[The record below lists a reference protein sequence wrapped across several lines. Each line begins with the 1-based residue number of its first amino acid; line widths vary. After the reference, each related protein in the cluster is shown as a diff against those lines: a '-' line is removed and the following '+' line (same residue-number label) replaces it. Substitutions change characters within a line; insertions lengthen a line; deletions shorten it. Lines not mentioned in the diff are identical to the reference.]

1 MHLYWEYLI
10 LKSFFI
16 CFFTNGFTFVSKF
29 ERLMEIAKR
38 AVNTARILTIL
49 AFHGGFDLDLCL
61 FAQCDGGL
69 YL

>member
-10 LKSFFI
+10 LKSFLFAFSQMDLPL
-16 CFFTNGFTFVSKF
+16 CQNSKTHGNCEASSKYGKNTNYFS
-29 ERLMEIAKR
+29 
-38 AVNTARILTIL
+38 
-49 AFHGGFDLDLCL
+49 FHGGFDLDLCL